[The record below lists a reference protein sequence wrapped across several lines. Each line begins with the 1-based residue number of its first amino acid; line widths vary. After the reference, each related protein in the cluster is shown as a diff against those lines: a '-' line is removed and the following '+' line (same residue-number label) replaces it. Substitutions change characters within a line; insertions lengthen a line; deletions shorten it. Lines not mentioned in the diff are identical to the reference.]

1 MSINY
6 KTKKKAKK
14 ISDTRIT
21 LVAQHRK
28 KVNEINKLENSVP
41 SLTREL
47 KKYQKEYDS
56 LLKSSD
62 GFGFIETGKGK
73 KMYVLNNKIRDLN
86 EIIKNIKCNK
96 IKDDYYSKTAHILYK
111 YYDNIQAVSQ
121 RHHDENGSDVNNEV
135 NNDVNNDSELCNVV
149 ENKLTTVKEKNKKML
164 CDDDYAEEY
173 EYNNEKKTTNIIDL
187 LKKNNNKKSYSSTK
201 ISDFLDMEEK
211 SNRADLL
218 DSYTKII
225 HPTKYQPNRKS
236 KKIEIDICKL
246 CDVEMNLIQSE
257 GLVVCPQCGREEH
270 ILIDSDKPSYKDPP
284 PEAGEFTYKRIN
296 RFDEWLTQ
304 YQAKETTEIPQEV
317 LDSILLEMKK
327 EGITN
332 LCRLTMEKVRGYLKK
347 LSLNKYY
354 EHIPHIIYCLNG
366 LPTPRLTQE
375 TEEKLRSMF
384 RQIQDIFDI
393 VCPDDRTNFLSYSY
407 LLRKLLELLGEDEHM
422 KYFRLH
428 KSREKIYQHDKVWE
442 KICKLLLWDYI
453 RTV

>member
-6 KTKKKAKK
+6 RVKKKKRK
-14 ISDTRIT
+14 PSDSRIT
-21 LVAQHRK
+21 LVAQHRNK
-28 KVNEINKLENSVP
+28 INELSKLES
-41 SLTREL
+41 SLSYLQREL
-47 KKYQKEYDS
+47 KKSHKEKDN

-62 GFGFIETGKGK
+62 GFGFIESRKGK
-73 KMYVLNNKIRDLN
+73 RIYILNKKIRELN
-86 EIIKNIKCNK
+86 ITIDNIKCNK
-96 IKDDYYSKTAHILYK
+96 IKDEYYSKTAHILYK
-111 YYDNIQAVSQ
+111 YYDNVKAVAQ
-121 RHHDENGSDVNNEV
+121 RHHTDDEDGEDGDEK
-135 NNDVNNDSELCNVV
+135 DIDP
-149 ENKLTTVKEKNKKML
+149 KLIN
-164 CDDDYAEEY
+164 DYAEEY
-173 EYNNEKKTTNIIDL
+173 EYGNSANLNSRNKRTVIDFLKKTN
-187 LKKNNNKKSYSSTK
+187 KKKSYSSTK

-211 SNRADLL
+211 SNRANLL
-218 DSYTKII
+218 DSYTKVI
-225 HPTKYQPNRKS
+225 HPGKYKPSRKS
-236 KKIEIDICKL
+236 KKIEIDICKM
-246 CDVEMNLIQSE
+246 CEVEMTLIQSE

-347 LSLNKYY
+347 LGLNKYY

-407 LLRKLLELLGEDEHM
+407 LLRKLLELLGEDEH
-422 KYFRLH
+422 KHYFRLH
-428 KSREKIYQHDKVWE
+428 KSREKIYQHDKVNTQWFY
-442 KICKLLLWDYI
+442 ISIVRLLFLGNLKQVI
-453 RTV
+453 LIFC

>member
-1 MSINY
+1 MSINH

-21 LVAQHRK
+21 LVAQHLK
-28 KVNEINKLENSVP
+28 KVNEINKLDNSI
-41 SLTREL
+41 LALIREL

-62 GFGFIETGKGK
+62 GFGFIESRKGK

-86 EIIKNIKCNK
+86 EMIGNIKCNK
-96 IKDDYYSKTAHILYK
+96 IRDDYYSKTAHILYK
-111 YYDNIQAVSQ
+111 YYDNIQAVSN
-121 RHHDENGSDVNNEV
+121 RHNDENC
-135 NNDVNNDSELCNVV
+135 SELCNVT
-149 ENKLTTVKEKNKKML
+149 ENKLTTIKENNKKFS
-164 CDDDYAEEY
+164 CDDDYVEEY
-173 EYNNEKKTTNIIDL
+173 EYNINEKKTTNIIEL

-201 ISDFLDMEEK
+201 ISDFVDMEEK

-225 HPTKYQPNRKS
+225 NPTKYQPNRKS

-246 CDVEMNLIQSE
+246 CDIEMNLIQSE
-257 GLVVCPQCGREEH
+257 GLVVCSQCGREEH

-442 KICKLLLWDYI
+442 KICRILEWHYM

>member
-1 MSINY
+1 MSINH

-21 LVAQHRK
+21 LVAQHLK
-28 KVNEINKLENSVP
+28 KVNEINKLDNSI
-41 SLTREL
+41 LALIREL

-62 GFGFIETGKGK
+62 GFGFIESRKGK

-86 EIIKNIKCNK
+86 EMIGNIKCNK
-96 IKDDYYSKTAHILYK
+96 IRDDYYSKTAHILYK
-111 YYDNIQAVSQ
+111 YYDNIQAVSN
-121 RHHDENGSDVNNEV
+121 RHNDENC
-135 NNDVNNDSELCNVV
+135 SELCNVT
-149 ENKLTTVKEKNKKML
+149 ENKLTTIKENNKKFS
-164 CDDDYAEEY
+164 CDDDYVEEY
-173 EYNNEKKTTNIIDL
+173 EYNINEKKTTNIIEL

-201 ISDFLDMEEK
+201 ISDFVDMEEK

-246 CDVEMNLIQSE
+246 CDIEMNLIQSE
-257 GLVVCPQCGREEH
+257 GLVVCSQCGREEH

-442 KICKLLLWDYI
+442 KICRILEWHYM

>member
-6 KTKKKAKK
+6 KTKKKEKK

-21 LVAQHRK
+21 LVAQHRQ
-28 KVNEINKLENSVP
+28 KVNEINKLDTSIP
-41 SLTREL
+41 TLIREL
-47 KKYQKEYDS
+47 KKYQKEYDC
-56 LLKSSD
+56 LLKSSN

-73 KMYVLNNKIRDLN
+73 KMYVLNNKIQSLN
-86 EIIKNIKCNK
+86 EMIENIKCNK

-111 YYDNIQAVSQ
+111 YYDNIQAVSH
-121 RHHDENGSDVNNEV
+121 RHDDSNNEI
-135 NNDVNNDSELCNVV
+135 CNVT
-149 ENKLTTVKEKNKKML
+149 ENKLTKKNNKL
-164 CDDDYAEEY
+164 CDDYVDEY
-173 EYNNEKKTTNIIDL
+173 EVNDKQKTTNIIDL

-225 HPTKYQPNRKS
+225 HPNKYQPSRKS

-246 CDVEMNLIQSE
+246 CDIEMNLIQSE

-332 LCRLTMEKVRGYLKK
+332 LCSLTMEKVRGYLKK

-375 TEEKLRSMF
+375 TEEKLRAMF

-442 KICKLLLWDYI
+442 KICKLLNWQYV

>member
-1 MSINY
+1 
-6 KTKKKAKK
+6 
-14 ISDTRIT
+14 
-21 LVAQHRK
+21 
-28 KVNEINKLENSVP
+28 
-41 SLTREL
+41 
-47 KKYQKEYDS
+47 
-56 LLKSSD
+56 
-62 GFGFIETGKGK
+62 
-73 KMYVLNNKIRDLN
+73 
-86 EIIKNIKCNK
+86 
-96 IKDDYYSKTAHILYK
+96 
-111 YYDNIQAVSQ
+111 
-121 RHHDENGSDVNNEV
+121 
-135 NNDVNNDSELCNVV
+135 
-149 ENKLTTVKEKNKKML
+149 
-164 CDDDYAEEY
+164 
-173 EYNNEKKTTNIIDL
+173 
-187 LKKNNNKKSYSSTK
+187 
-201 ISDFLDMEEK
+201 MEEK

-407 LLRKLLELLGEDEHM
+407 LLTFKFSFSLDSIITSII
-422 KYFRLH
+422 FNNFCACS
-428 KSREKIYQHDKVWE
+428 KSEISIKFLAFQSSLAEIASPNCLVKISRTAIKFSGCV
-442 KICKLLLWDYI
+442 KIM
-453 RTV
+453 